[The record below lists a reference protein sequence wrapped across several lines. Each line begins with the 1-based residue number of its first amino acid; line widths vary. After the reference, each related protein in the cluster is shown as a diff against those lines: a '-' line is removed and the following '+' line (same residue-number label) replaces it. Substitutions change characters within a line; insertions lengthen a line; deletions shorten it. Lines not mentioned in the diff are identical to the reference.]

1 MAWAFA
7 TLSVLDCLLLDAIAS
22 RALISIDHWSMQ
34 GVANTAWAFASLQVA
49 NCPLFD
55 AIASESISR

>member
-7 TLSVLDCLLLDAIAS
+7 TLSVLDCLLLDAIAL
-22 RALISIDHWSMQ
+22 RALISMQ